1 MAQVSNQNM
10 TGAAAKTG
18 GVRPNI
24 LIVDDRRENLLATEK
39 ILRHLEADIFKAN
52 SGNEALSLLLRHRFA
67 LVLLDVQMPDMDGF
81 ETAMLMQE
89 HESMRGVPIIFV
101 TAISKEERYATRA
114 AEIGAVDYIFK
125 PINSEILRSKVKVY
139 LDLYV
144 QREELFTIQSAL
156 GDAEARLRAILDNVL
171 DGIITID
178 GNGTVISI
186 NPAVVKMFGYE
197 AAEVIEHNI
206 RMLMPE
212 PNRGNHDGYL
222 ARYESTGKTRA
233 IGIGRE
239 LEGLTKQGITFPME
253 LTVTEVAFQGQR
265 MFVGLVRDITE
276 RKRSEDASRR
286 ARAAA
291 EVANRTKSDFLANMS
306 HEIRTPMN
314 AIMGMTYLALR
325 AAPSPQQ
332 HGYLTKI
339 GHAAQSLLGI
349 MNDILDF
356 SKIEAGKLEME
367 HIAFSLDEVLL
378 RNLVDIVGQK
388 AEEKGIALEF
398 SVAQE
403 TPRFLIG
410 DPLRL
415 GQVLIN
421 LVNNAIKFTDQGKIL
436 VKVQADER
444 TLDRVRLQFSVS
456 DTGIGISPDQMENL
470 FQSFNQGDSSFTRK
484 YGGTGLGLAISKQLC
499 ELMGGSIAAESEL
512 GKGSIFRFTADFGI
526 AGDELPRVARESRGP
541 SLTRNVLIVDD
552 SESARSVLLAMLQAN
567 SFLARAVSSGEEA
580 LSALTRGSQVGHPFD
595 LVLMDWRL
603 PGIDGIEAS
612 RRIKEHPTLSP
623 IPAILMIS
631 AFESEEVLNGLSD
644 PRFDG
649 FLVKPVAE
657 QLLMRT
663 IASIRAERADGPA
676 PAIPSAPGYVPP
688 ELSGR
693 HVLVVEDNEI
703 NQDLASELLGDLGI
717 RVAIADNGRAGVDQ
731 VCTEAFDLV
740 LMDIQMP
747 VMDGLTATKLIR
759 SKERFRQLPIIAMT
773 AHAMRGD
780 RERSLDAGMNDHLTK
795 PINPESLTATLLRWI
810 PAQAARPCERAGDAV
825 NPGWSA
831 EELPAQ
837 LPPFDIQA
845 ALARTNGKTKLL
857 RKMLRGFCEQYTH
870 AAFDLRVQFREGRVE
885 EAHRLAHS
893 LKGIAA
899 TLEARE
905 LAEAAG
911 ALAQAL
917 REGQMEGLGAR
928 ITTLEE
934 ALVPA
939 ITAASSLDFLRVP
952 SREDPRDYIPPS
964 GLP

>member
-1 MAQVSNQNM
+1 MAQSANQDLVEV
-10 TGAAAKTG
+10 AAAPG

-24 LIVDDRRENLLATEK
+24 LIVDDRKENLLATEK
-39 ILRHLEADIFKAN
+39 ILRHLHAGIFKAN
-52 SGNEALSLLLRHRFA
+52 SGNEALSLVLRYPFA
-67 LVLLDVQMPDMDGF
+67 VVLLDVQMPDMDGF

-101 TAISKEERYATRA
+101 TAISKEDRYATRA

-125 PINSEILRSKVKVY
+125 PINSEILKSKVKVY

-156 GDAEARLRAILDNVL
+156 EDAEARLRAILDNVL

-178 GNGTVISI
+178 GSGTVISI
-186 NPAVVKMFGYE
+186 NRAVIKMFGYD
-197 AAEVIEHNI
+197 AGEVIGRNI
-206 RMLMPE
+206 KMLMPE
-212 PNRGNHDGYL
+212 PNRGSHDGYL

-239 LEGLTKQGITFPME
+239 LEGLTKEGLTFPME

-276 RKRSEDASRR
+276 RKRSEDASRH

-314 AIMGMTYLALR
+314 AILGMTYLALR

-388 AEEKGIALEF
+388 AEEKGIAIEF
-398 SVAQE
+398 LVAPE
-403 TPRFLIG
+403 TPRFFIG

-415 GQVLIN
+415 GQILIN

-436 VKVQADER
+436 VTVQTEEV
-444 TLDRVRLQFSVS
+444 TLDRVRLEFSVS
-456 DTGIGISPDQMENL
+456 DTGIGMSPEQMENL
-470 FQSFNQGDSSFTRK
+470 FQSFNQGDTSFTRK

-499 ELMGGSIAAESEL
+499 ELMGGSIAAESEVD
-512 GKGSIFRFTADFGI
+512 KGSTFRFTASFGI
-526 AGDELPRVARESRGP
+526 AGDELPRVARESGSHP
-541 SLTRNVLIVDD
+541 HARNVLIVDD
-552 SESARSVLLAMLQAN
+552 SESARSVLLAMIQSN
-567 SFLARAVSSGEEA
+567 GFLARAVSSGEEA

-623 IPAILMIS
+623 VPAILMIS
-631 AFESEEVLNGLSD
+631 AFESDEVMNGLSE

-649 FLVKPVAE
+649 FLVKPVTE
-657 QLLMRT
+657 PLLMRT
-663 IASIRAERADGPA
+663 IASICEEKIDGAASEFQPA
-676 PAIPSAPGYVPP
+676 SGCLPPA
-688 ELSGR
+688 LSGR
-693 HVLVVEDNEI
+693 RVLVVEDNEI

-717 RVAIADNGRAGVDQ
+717 RVTIADNGRAGVNQ
-731 VCTEAFDLV
+731 VSAEPFDLV

-759 SKERFRQLPIIAMT
+759 SEERFRRLPIIAMT

-795 PINPESLTATLLRWI
+795 PINPDTLTATLQRWM
-810 PAQAARPCERAGDAV
+810 PAQAADPRERAEAAAQPTTLAG
-825 NPGWSA
+825 
-831 EELPAQ
+831 ELPAQ

-845 ALARTNGKTKLL
+845 ALARTNGKPKLL
-857 RKMLRGFCEQYTH
+857 RKMLRGFHQQYTH
-870 AAFDLRVQFREGRVE
+870 AAIDLRAQLNAGQVE

-893 LKGIAA
+893 LKGVAA

-905 LAEAAG
+905 LAEAAA
-911 ALAQAL
+911 ALGQAL
-917 REGQMEGLGAR
+917 REDRMEGLSAL
-928 ITTLEE
+928 ISTLEE
-934 ALVPA
+934 ALDPA
-939 ITAASSLDFLRVP
+939 IVAASGL
-952 SREDPRDYIPPS
+952 ERDI
-964 GLP
+964 